1 MKFTSLLKS
10 VILEQS
16 KFEVL
21 FDALTKPS
29 VDKEGKKM
37 KPKLSKEEFFELMQA
52 DPTTMLNNVDLM
64 SAGPEELKKVKAG
77 KFTAW
82 IIKNYL
88 TPKTERQPGD
98 RGYEEEVKQAKLT
111 YIEDLSKITND
122 LMKFVRFKD
131 RIEGERDLNKMTPS
145 DLYNKVKDFSL
156 EKTKAS
162 AQEKKEASKTFEH
175 PGGQVIYRGNEWTV
189 VKISDKNQLGKDA
202 ACFYGG
208 YYLEPS
214 KGETRWCT
222 SSPGLDWFNRY
233 IKDGPL
239 YVVIP
244 NQWEGKRGEK
254 SGLPSERY
262 QFHFQ
267 SNQFMDV
274 HDHSVNLVEL
284 LNGPMEELKEYFK
297 PEFAKG
303 VTVGGTKFAID
314 SFTSGAVGKFVA
326 LYGIEDLFESLPDE
340 LEEFQINNRER
351 NDVLVK
357 IPEDIGKFKNLRMIL
372 LENCVSEI
380 PNSVCELTKLRFI
393 ALINNP
399 KLKTIPGCLINLPN
413 LTFINLKGSE
423 NVNVPEEIKEKA
435 VDVGGGMW
443 DLEGD

>member
-52 DPTTMLNNVDLM
+52 DPTTKLNDVDLLN
-64 SAGPEELKKVKAG
+64 SSPEELKKVKAG

-145 DLYNKVKDFSL
+145 ILYDKVKDFSL

-162 AQEKKEASKTFEH
+162 AEEKKEASKTFEH
-175 PGGQVIYRGNEWTV
+175 PGGQVIFRGNEWTV
-189 VKISDKNQLGKDA
+189 VKITDKNQLGKDA

-222 SSPGLDWFNRY
+222 SGPGLTYFERY

-239 YVVIP
+239 YVIIK
-244 NQWEGKRGEK
+244 NNDSRLGDK
-254 SGLPSERY
+254 SQLPATRY
-262 QFHFQ
+262 QFHFP
-267 SNQFMDV
+267 SNQFMDAA
-274 HDHSVNLVEL
+274 DHS
-284 LNGPMEELKEYFK
+284 
-297 PEFAKG
+297 
-303 VTVGGTKFAID
+303 ID
-314 SFTSGAVGKFVA
+314 
-326 LYGIEDLFESLPDE
+326 
-340 LEEFQINNRER
+340 
-351 NDVLVK
+351 
-357 IPEDIGKFKNLRMIL
+357 
-372 LENCVSEI
+372 
-380 PNSVCELTKLRFI
+380 
-393 ALINNP
+393 
-399 KLKTIPGCLINLPN
+399 
-413 LTFINLKGSE
+413 
-423 NVNVPEEIKEKA
+423 
-435 VDVGGGMW
+435 
-443 DLEGD
+443 